1 MLECWSSDP
10 IERPTFSSLVRST
23 SGFAE
28 MTAGYLSVGNY
39 NPFEANIST
48 ATASE
53 EIHDKT
59 EDGNYVASFPGLQ
72 SQL

>member
-1 MLECWSSDP
+1 
-10 IERPTFSSLVRST
+10 
-23 SGFAE
+23 

-72 SQL
+72 SQLWLKA